1 MIPHPSTWTFTSSM
15 NHPRWKHA
23 ASVLTNGKVLVI
35 GGFYNDAQNSTELY
49 DPSTETWTSVSSMNS
64 VRGEHTATVLTN
76 GKVLVT
82 GGSHGGI
89 GLNGA
94 ELYSSY
100 QTK

>member
-1 MIPHPSTWTFTSSM
+1 MIHQQRLGKLLVANNARSQHTS
-15 NHPRWKHA
+15 
-23 ASVLTNGKVLVI
+23 SVLTNGKVLVI

-49 DPSTETWTSVSSMNS
+49 DPSTEPWTSVSSMNS
-64 VRGEHTATVLTN
+64 VRGEDTAAVLTN